1 MSKRITAIC
10 LAALWLLISSAAFA
24 QNISLKLDRVPV
36 RQAIAELQRS
46 AGYSFVYKTGDIDT
60 GRTVSV
66 DAKELSEAVGQILA
80 GQDVTF
86 VIVGKNIIVSK
97 KTDVGAGSAQQ
108 VRGMVSGLVLD
119 AKGDPVV
126 GAGVYVKGRQGTGV
140 VTDLDGNFS
149 IQAPAGS
156 VLTVSCLGY
165 TDQDFTVSDPSVPC
179 RIVLEEDA
187 IMLQEAVSVGYGN
200 LPKRSLTT
208 AISSMKTDKIEKM
221 PVGTLG
227 ESLYGQLPGLY
238 VVQGNGQPG
247 SNVSMRIRGTG
258 SLTASSDPL
267 FVIDGFPT
275 NDASFFSNLSAEDI
289 ENITVL
295 KDAASAAIYGSRAGN
310 GVVMIT
316 TKRGEKGAPRVSFG
330 VQAGFQQPQRY
341 IDVLNAEEF
350 AQMIKDARANTGM
363 APLPILDNP
372 SQWTPTDWQRDVFFR
387 TAGFQRYNVAVRGA
401 SDKVRYAISA
411 QFQDQNGIVQN
422 SFNKRIGLTADIEI
436 DINRYI
442 TAGVNV
448 SPTYTY
454 QRRQNTAGGNTTVTA
469 GTIAEAVAYPPI
481 YGPYMP
487 NGDYFQIQ
495 QHTTGTN
502 FNSELC
508 NPLSKLLEINDDY
521 STILTRAQA
530 FVQVKPVEGLVIKS
544 DINGSIS
551 NQKNEYYRT
560 AYSPGSA
567 RTGNKSTPNLAAI
580 DAYRSS
586 SFNYN
591 WYWSSTAT
599 YTKDFGKHN
608 LVALLGYD
616 LAFFSGYSV
625 RQDDRTSADYPI
637 AYGNTNITNVNG
649 AYIWTGS
656 STNTEYAFDALFGRL
671 NYDYA
676 GRYIASASIRRD
688 RSSKFGPDNRAGIF
702 WSVSGAWNI
711 AEEQFAKPL
720 TWLNVA
726 KLRTS
731 YGVTG
736 NDNIGN
742 YYVWTSTLN
751 TSNYTFG
758 EGSNV
763 AAVTGYY
770 PGGYSNRSL
779 GWETNKQFD
788 LGIDIGLF
796 KKLSITVDWYSR
808 LSNAVLSASI
818 PNLNGKSST
827 VTMNA
832 GEIRNRGLEIA
843 ISAPVIDKAFRWNT
857 TFNIAFNRNKLLSL
871 ATGNDY
877 YGSATGMIRNYVGRP
892 LGDVYLYVNDGV
904 FKDAEDAARSPKYL
918 GSIGGAGDLKFK
930 DTDGNGS
937 VTTDDMVYYGN
948 NMPKFNAGWTNQF
961 SYKNWDLSIVLDAQ
975 YGGLVYWG
983 FGYASGLNRHMENAF
998 SIYARNRWR
1007 SPSETGDGISQK
1019 AGSPNVFLAL
1029 ISQTRYIFKSDYLKL
1044 RNVSLGYNL
1053 PRNVC
1058 KKIGLEGVR
1067 LSMNAQNLFSLD
1079 EYPGYSI
1086 EAGGMGGATG
1096 GSDGG
1101 NYPAVRTCTFGVN
1114 INF

>member
-66 DAKELSEAVGQILA
+66 DAKELSEAVGQILS

-86 VIVGKNIIVSK
+86 TIVGKNIIVSR
-97 KTDVGAGSAQQ
+97 KTENAAAAQQ
-108 VRGMVSGLVLD
+108 ARGMVSGQVLD
-119 AKGDPVV
+119 AKGEPVI
-126 GAGVYVKGRQGTGV
+126 GAGVYVKGRQNTGV
-140 VTDLDGNFS
+140 ITDVGGRFS

-165 TDQDFTVSDPSVPC
+165 LDQDVTVSNAATPV
-179 RIVLEEDA
+179 RVVLEEDA

-208 AISSMKTDKIEKM
+208 AVSTVKTDKIEKM

-238 VVQGNGQPG
+238 IVQGDGQPG

-316 TKRGEKGAPRVSFG
+316 TKRGQKGAPKVSFSVQGG
-330 VQAGFQQPQRY
+330 VSQPQRY

-350 AQMIKDARANTGM
+350 AKMIKDARANTGM
-363 APLPILDNP
+363 DPLPILDDP
-372 SQWTPTDWQRDVFFR
+372 SKWTPTDWQRDVFFR
-387 TAGFQRYNVAVRGA
+387 TAGFQRYNVSVRGA
-401 SDKVRYAISA
+401 TDRVRYVISA
-411 QFQDQNGIVQN
+411 QYQDQNGIVQN
-422 SFNKRIGLTADIEI
+422 SFNKRIGITANVEV
-436 DINRYI
+436 DINKYI
-442 TAGVNV
+442 TAGVNL

-508 NPLSKLLEINDDY
+508 NPLSKLMEINNDFN
-521 STILTRAQA
+521 TVQTRAQA
-530 FVQVKPVEGLVIKS
+530 FVQVTPLDGLVIKT

-551 NQKNEYYRT
+551 NQKNEYYRS

-580 DAYRSS
+580 DAYRAS

-599 YTKDFGKHN
+599 YTKEFGKHN

-616 LAFFSGYSV
+616 LAFYSAYSV

-656 STNTEYAFDALFGRL
+656 SSNTEYAFDALFGRI

-711 AEEQFAKPL
+711 AEEEFAKQLP
-720 TWLNVA
+720 WLNVA
-726 KLRTS
+726 KIRTS

-742 YYVWTSTLN
+742 NYVWTSTLN

-758 EGSNV
+758 EGTNV

-788 LGIDIGLF
+788 LGLDIGLF

-843 ISAPVIDKAFRWNT
+843 VSAPVIDGAFRWST
-857 TFNIAFNRNKLLSL
+857 TFNIAFNRNKLMSL

-877 YGSATGMIRNYVGRP
+877 YGSASGMVRNYVGRP
-892 LGDVYLYVNDGV
+892 LGDMYLYINDGV
-904 FKDAEDAARSPKYL
+904 FVDANDNSPKYN
-918 GSIGGAGDLKFK
+918 GSMGGPGDLKFK
-930 DTDGNGS
+930 DQNGDGR
-937 VTTDDMVYYGN
+937 VTTDDMVYCGN

-961 SYKNWDLSIVLDAQ
+961 SYKNWDLNLVFDAQ
-975 YGGLVYWG
+975 YGGLIYWG

-998 SIYARNRWR
+998 SIYSRNRWR
-1007 SPSETGDGISQK
+1007 SPSEIGDGISQK
-1019 AGSPNVFLAL
+1019 AGSSNVMLAL
-1029 ISQTRYIFKSDYLKL
+1029 ISQTRYLFKSDYLKL

-1053 PRNVC
+1053 PKQWCRA
-1058 KKIGLEGVR
+1058 IGIDGIR
-1067 LSMNAQNLFSLD
+1067 LSLNAQNLFSLD

-1086 EAGGMGGATG
+1086 EASGMGGATG

-1101 NYPAVRTCTFGVN
+1101 NYPAVRTYTFGVN
-1114 INF
+1114 VNF

>member
-1 MSKRITAIC
+1 MSKRIPAFIVAAC
-10 LAALWLLISSAAFA
+10 LLLFSSAAFA
-24 QNISLKLDRVPV
+24 QDLTLKLNRVPV
-36 RQAIAELQRS
+36 REAIAELQRS

-60 GRTVSV
+60 RKIVNV
-66 DAKELSEAVGQILA
+66 DAKELTEAVDQILA

-86 VIVGKNIIVSK
+86 VIVGKNIIISK
-97 KTDVGAGSAQQ
+97 KTADAASTQQ
-108 VRGMVSGLVLD
+108 ARGMVSGQVLD
-119 AKGDPVV
+119 TKGEPVI
-126 GAGVYVKGRQGTGV
+126 GAGVFVKGRERSGV
-140 VTDLDGNFS
+140 VTDMDGRFS

-156 VLTVSCLGY
+156 TLGISCLGY
-165 TDQDFTVSDPSVPC
+165 LDQEITVSEKAQAYRV
-179 RIVLEEDA
+179 VLEEDA

-208 AISSMKTDKIEKM
+208 AISTVKTDKLEKM

-238 VVQGNGQPG
+238 IVQGDGQPG

-316 TKRGEKGAPRVSFG
+316 TKRGQQGAPKVSLSVQGG
-330 VQAGFQQPQRY
+330 VSQPQRY

-363 APLPILDNP
+363 ALLAILDEP
-372 SQWTPTDWQRDVFFR
+372 SKWTPTDWQRDVFFR
-387 TAGFQRYNVAVRGA
+387 TAGFQRYNVSVRGA
-401 SDKVRYAISA
+401 TEKVRYAISA
-411 QFQDQNGIVQN
+411 QYQNQDGIVQN
-422 SFNKRIGLTADIEI
+422 SFNKRVGITANVEI
-436 DINRYI
+436 DINKYI
-442 TAGVNV
+442 TAGVNL

-508 NPLSKLLEINDDY
+508 NPLSKLLEINNDFN
-521 STILTRAQA
+521 TVQTRAQA
-530 FVQVKPVEGLVIKS
+530 FVKVTPLEGLVLKT

-551 NQKNEYYRT
+551 NVKNEYYRS

-580 DAYRSS
+580 DAYRGA

-599 YTKDFGKHN
+599 YTKEFGKHN

-616 LAFFSGYSV
+616 LAFYSAYSV

-656 STNTEYAFDALFGRL
+656 SDHNEYAFDALFGRI

-711 AEEQFAKPL
+711 AEEPFVKQLP
-720 TWLNVA
+720 WLNVA
-726 KLRTS
+726 KIRTS

-736 NDNIGN
+736 NDNIGSN
-742 YYVWTSTLN
+742 YVWTSTLN

-758 EGSNV
+758 EGQNV

-788 LGIDIGLF
+788 VGVDIGLF
-796 KKLSITVDWYSR
+796 KKLSLTIDWYSR

-832 GEIRNRGLEIA
+832 GEIRNRGLEVA
-843 ISAPVIDKAFRWNT
+843 VSAPVIDGTFRWIT
-857 TFNIAFNRNKLLSL
+857 TFNIAFNRNKLMSL

-877 YGSATGMIRNYVGRP
+877 YGSPTGMVRNYVGRP
-892 LGDVYLYVNDGV
+892 LGDMYLYVNDGV
-904 FKDAEDAARSPKYL
+904 FVDAADAAASPKFL

-930 DTDGNGS
+930 DQNGDGS

-961 SYKNWDLSIVLDAQ
+961 VYKNFDLNLVFDVQ
-975 YGGLVYWG
+975 YGGLIYWG

-998 SIYARNRWR
+998 GVYSRNRWR
-1007 SPSETGDGISQK
+1007 SPSQIGDGISQK

-1029 ISQTRYIFKSDYLKL
+1029 ISQTRYLFKSDYLKL

-1053 PRNVC
+1053 PRTWCRKVG
-1058 KKIGLEGVR
+1058 IDGIR
-1067 LSMNAQNLFSLD
+1067 LSLNAQNLFSID

-1086 EAGGMGGATG
+1086 EASGMGGATG

-1101 NYPAVRTCTFGVN
+1101 NYPAVRTFTFGVN
-1114 INF
+1114 VNF